1 MYSSA
6 SGSNVKYEIVSDRNR
21 ALREQGVAV
30 TPSNVGGKATVAFT
44 SPGVFGCTSAIGNL
58 VGPAP
63 VGQVQ
68 VSNSIFPRQI
78 NLGNSASMM
87 IMPRFYMTFFP
98 TLPSVIFADARGH
111 CVFSLLSRRPHE

>member
-6 SGSNVKYEIVSDRNR
+6 SGGNVKYEIVSDRNR
-21 ALREQGVAV
+21 ALREQGVAE
-30 TPSNVGGKATVAFT
+30 TPSNVGGKAIT
-44 SPGVFGCTSAIGNL
+44 SPGVFGCTSAIGSS

-68 VSNSIFPRQI
+68 VSNSIFSRRI
-78 NLGNSASMM
+78 NLGNLAFMM
-87 IMPRFYMTFFP
+87 IMPRFYMTFLP